1 MIPCI
6 YNLVSILTLFE
17 IHIEGLTGIF
27 YFYFTYFCLSI
38 STCINK
44 KSIIFLYLL
53 YPIIVYKICFHKF
66 NF

>member
-44 KSIIFLYLL
+44 KINNISLFIISNYSL
-53 YPIIVYKICFHKF
+53 
-66 NF
+66 